1 MQDNHSDGHRNDHF
15 GEVQAWNVDTGQ
27 RVWTHNFEK
36 SPNWGSMLATG
47 GGLVF
52 TGGTADRKLHAFD
65 AATGKILWESGALNS
80 GVLAPP
86 TTFMVNGKQ
95 YVAIESG
102 WGGDVQ
108 GMQAAL
114 NRLVPGEYP
123 PVPTGGAVYVF
134 AIDETDHR

>member
-1 MQDNHSDGHRNDHF
+1 M
-15 GEVQAWNVDTGQ
+15 
-27 RVWTHNFEK
+27 
-36 SPNWGSMLATG
+36 
-47 GGLVF
+47 
-52 TGGTADRKLHAFD
+52 
-65 AATGKILWESGALNS
+65 
-80 GVLAPP
+80 
-86 TTFMVNGKQ
+86 NGKQ

-134 AIDETDHR
+134 AIDETNHR